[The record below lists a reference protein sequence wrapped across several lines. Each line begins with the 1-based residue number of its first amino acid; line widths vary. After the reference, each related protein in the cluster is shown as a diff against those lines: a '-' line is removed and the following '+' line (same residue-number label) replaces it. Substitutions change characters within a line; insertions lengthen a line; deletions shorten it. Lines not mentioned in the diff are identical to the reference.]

1 MLETIVTIM
10 RGCAHRRRLRR
21 LVGEPVCCTF
31 GNGLGDIF
39 GVLEEVGPSYVVLR
53 PYVAGWF
60 HKGATVECQ
69 PYLIPLSGLMAV
81 RGVDEAMFA
90 EVQQMLSARQAM
102 TIPAP
107 GLGTPPTTGH
117 YV

>member
-21 LVGEPVCCTF
+21 LVGEPVYCTF

-39 GVLEEVGPSYVVLR
+39 GTLAEVGPSYIVLR
-53 PYVAGWF
+53 PYVCGWN
-60 HKGATVECQ
+60 HKAATIERW

-81 RGVDEAMFA
+81 RVVDRAMFA